1 MLHSHLQQNSFTQE
15 SCLPAMN
22 LHHIITVALRLL
34 WVSIG
39 LLWLNASLAAEG
51 VPVSVAPVQ
60 QQTFF
65 REVRLTGTVTSP
77 SVAQLS
83 AQTSGLVAEMFAEE
97 GDRVV
102 AGEVLMRMDSEL
114 AELQW
119 QSARAKTRQASSRL
133 KDAQRR
139 FSEAERLGPQRGIA
153 ETQVR
158 NLESEVAIN
167 EATLAQSKS
176 DAEYQRALLDR
187 QQLKA
192 PFSGIVSRKLVEQ
205 GEWINPGDGVV
216 ELVSADNLRLDFSVA
231 EDYLSRLHDQTS
243 VQFSI
248 SALGN
253 TSYSGKLDTIVP
265 VADPQVRT
273 FLLRILPTEFI
284 AGMMPGMS
292 VNATLNIPTS
302 REGLVVLRD
311 ATLRQPD
318 GRVIVWTAEQ
328 TDTGLVAVETSVQ
341 TGQAFAGQIEILSG
355 LDADAQVIIR
365 GNESLQNRQKIRI
378 VQNNNVSI
386 NETEPGSGIE

>member
-1 MLHSHLQQNSFTQE
+1 
-15 SCLPAMN
+15 MN
-22 LHHIITVALRLL
+22 LHRVLTVTLRPLST
-34 WVSIG
+34 VIG
-39 LLWLNASLAAEG
+39 LLFFSATLAVEG

-60 QQTFF
+60 QQTIY
-65 REVRLTGTVTSP
+65 REVRITGTVTSP

-97 GDRVV
+97 GDRVES
-102 AGEVLMRMDSEL
+102 GELLMRMDSEL

-119 QSARAKTRQASSRL
+119 QSAEAKTRQANSRL

-167 EATLAQSKS
+167 EATLAQAKS
-176 DAEYQRALLDR
+176 EAAYQHALFDR

-205 GEWINPGDGVV
+205 GEWINPGDGVF

-231 EDYLSRLHDQTS
+231 EDYLSRLQDGAS

-248 SALGN
+248 NALGD
-253 TSYSGKLDTIVP
+253 TSHSGKLATIVP
-265 VADPQVRT
+265 VTDPQVRT
-273 FLLRILPTEFI
+273 FLLRVLPVESV

-328 TDTGLVAVETSVQ
+328 TDNGLVAVETPVQ

-355 LDADAQVIIR
+355 LHADAQVIIR
-365 GNESLQNRQKIRI
+365 GNETLQNRQKIRI
-378 VQNNNVSI
+378 VHNTNVSV
-386 NETEPGSGIE
+386 NETRPGSGTE